1 MKKID
6 LVDSQH
12 LEDWNVNFPNL
23 TVLCLQDMRSRS
35 VSAILHLV
43 RKQLRHL
50 TMEEMKLEINNMTI
64 DLPNL
69 QEFHLKDVK
78 GKSTITSLLQVI
90 GPNLKQLKLINLHL
104 EGRRIYPRF
113 DELEELAVEGNT
125 NVSLNTLLK
134 LPGTSLKRLII
145 KNNHLVNES
154 KPCWK
159 QGK

>member
-1 MKKID
+1 MKNID

-12 LEDWNVNFPNL
+12 LKDWNVNFPNL
-23 TVLCLQDMRSRS
+23 TVLCLQDMTSRS
-35 VSAILHLV
+35 VNTILHLV

-50 TMEEMKLEINNMTI
+50 TMEEMKLEINNMTM

-69 QEFHLKDVK
+69 LEFHLKDVK
-78 GKSTITSLLQVI
+78 GKSTITSLLQVP

-104 EGRRIYPRF
+104 EGGRIYPRF
-113 DELEELAVEGNT
+113 DELEALAVEGNT

-134 LPGTSLKRLII
+134 IPGTSLKRLII